1 MHGTLTSPGGAG
13 ISLATGER
21 QGLDH
26 HRSFGK
32 PSSSHPGCS
41 GLGATNSHRATY
53 RELEFSV
60 CGAVYFRIDDGSEV
74 VSERDDSTG
83 GHVDMRSHD
92 FEAVDEP
99 AGVVVEKKCH
109 PVEYLVRAVDECVVA
124 RYRFARVNFG
134 VIREMVFGGEDA
146 LASATAILVDDPD
159 SFEDGIHSGQ
169 RQIEIVAHVHVTVFV
184 LVLRRYDEWSEFT
197 R

>member
-1 MHGTLTSPGGAG
+1 MCSSFDLRVDGGG
-13 ISLATGER
+13 
-21 QGLDH
+21 
-26 HRSFGK
+26 
-32 PSSSHPGCS
+32 
-41 GLGATNSHRATY
+41 
-53 RELEFSV
+53 
-60 CGAVYFRIDDGSEV
+60 EV
-74 VSERDDSTG
+74 VGERDDPAR
-83 GHVDMRSHD
+83 GHVDMWSDH
-92 FEAVDEP
+92 FEAVDELV
-99 AGVVVEKKCH
+99 GVVVEKKCH

-184 LVLRRYDEWSEFT
+184 LVLRRYDERSEFT